1 MTQKL
6 LLPFLLVLATS
17 LGALGG
23 WAKFGII
30 KTRASFVMHHPPA
43 FHAPGRQLTLEVTS
57 LDPRGGPVVAP
68 RLEQLLDQSLGK
80 EDLKLMP
87 GAPTVLEC
95 AVTEAAA
102 QVERQKRSESVNV
115 HVGEHTE
122 TDKNGKEKTVEDC
135 KYKQVEVTYLV
146 SSGRLS
152 LNVTATDATSRSVLF
167 TDAIH
172 EEYKKESA
180 VDGPK
185 KCGGATY
192 EVAGDQ
198 LRDSDAVFARLSE
211 RAAAAV
217 ARLAAGYDEPREVLL
232 AVDDELKAGNRDA
245 LSGNWDQA
253 LEKWTAASVR
263 KQDTE
268 AARQYN
274 LGVAREALAAA
285 AMRKEALDE
294 AASHLKEAEQ
304 CYQQALKLGP
314 GEKYFRDTLER
325 LERDRQVLERERGEQ
340 VLKQAE
346 TAETAGP
353 PTPTPATPTVNIPLE
368 GWPEGEPDFV
378 HTYRAYVRGRV
389 DARKEVSDALKS
401 SLISDASDYEV
412 KPGVAARIVDSEFD
426 RFRVLREN
434 QQKYIDLYKELA
446 ADGRISPDEREVL
459 KKRQRTLHL
468 ADDWVKEA
476 EEGRVQRAAESPPP
490 AATVSASRGGDRCGN
505 AREDIRQAEA
515 LAEKGQPAQAR
526 TLLRSALLVCPSDGQ
541 NLNLLAEAYDLLG
554 DYPQAGTFREQAMR
568 MQGVSAKPTVDFRAS
583 SSSIERGQ
591 TATLN
596 WNTSY
601 ATEVEITPGI
611 GRVAAKGAKIVAPT
625 SATTYQLAARG
636 LGGSATAS
644 REILVTTPRLAEAD
658 VLDLL
663 TSGVPKARIAQLA
676 AERGVAFD
684 VSAEVEQRL
693 RGAGADDSLI
703 RALKRAHR

>member
-1 MTQKL
+1 MTRKRL
-6 LLPFLLVLATS
+6 LHFLFVVATS
-17 LGALGG
+17 IAIPAG

-43 FHAPGRQLTLEVTS
+43 FHAPGKQLTLEVTS
-57 LDPRGGPVVAP
+57 LDPRGGPAVAP
-68 RLEQLLDQSLGK
+68 RLEQLLEQSLGK

-87 GAPTVLEC
+87 GAPTVLQC
-95 AVTEAAA
+95 AATEAAA

-122 TDKNGKEKTVEDC
+122 TDKEGKEKTVEDC

-172 EEYKKESA
+172 KEYKKESA

-192 EVAGDQ
+192 EAAGDQ
-198 LRDSDAVFARLSE
+198 LRDPNAIFARLSE
-211 RAAAAV
+211 LAATAV
-217 ARLAAGYDEPREVLL
+217 VRLAAGYDEPREALL
-232 AVDDELKAGNRDA
+232 AVDNELKAGNRDA

-274 LGVAREALAAA
+274 LGVANEVLAAA
-285 AMRKEALDE
+285 AMRAEALDK

-304 CYQQALKLGP
+304 CYQQALKLDP
-314 GEKYFRDTLER
+314 GEKYFRDTLVR
-325 LERDRQVLERERGEQ
+325 LQRDRQVLERERGEQ
-340 VLKQAE
+340 ILKQAE

-353 PTPTPATPTVNIPLE
+353 PAPAPRTPTASIPLE
-368 GWPEGEPDFV
+368 GWPEGEPDFM

-389 DARKEVSDALKS
+389 EARKEVSDALKN

-426 RFRVLREN
+426 RLRVLREN
-434 QQKYIDLYKELA
+434 GQKYSELYKELA
-446 ADGRISPDEREVL
+446 ADGRISPDEREIL
-459 KKRQRTLHL
+459 KRRQRTLHL
-468 ADDWVKEA
+468 SDEWVKEA
-476 EEGRVQRAAESPPP
+476 EEGRVQRAAEGPPP
-490 AATVSASRGGDRCGN
+490 VATVSASRGGDRCAN
-505 AREDIRQAEA
+505 AREDIRQAKA
-515 LAEKGQPAQAR
+515 LAESSQPTQAR
-526 TLLRSALLVCPSDGQ
+526 TVLRSALLVCPSNGQ

-568 MQGVSAKPTVDFRAS
+568 MQGVSAKPTVDFTAS
-583 SSSIERGQ
+583 SFSIDRGQ

-601 ATEVEITPGI
+601 ATEVEINLGI

-636 LGGSATAS
+636 PGGSAMAS
-644 REILVTTPRLAEAD
+644 LEIQVTTPRLAEAD

-676 AERGVAFD
+676 AERGVGF
-684 VSAEVEQRL
+684 EVTPGAEQRL
-693 RGAGADDSLI
+693 RAAGADDNLI
-703 RALKRAHR
+703 RALKRAYR